1 MQGGDTPAVIA
12 AGLPN
17 ITGTMPFDFENVT
30 GAFVIEKQIV
40 NGSGAGSGRDML
52 LHLDASKSN
61 PIYGRSDTVQP
72 PAICLIPQLRY

>member
-1 MQGGDTPAVIA
+1 
-12 AGLPN
+12 
-17 ITGTMPFDFENVT
+17 MPFDFENVT
-30 GAFVIEKQIV
+30 GAFVIEKQTV

-72 PAICLIPQLRY
+72 PAISLMPQIRY